1 MSGEGQ
7 RSEVRTKAPLMTN
20 LSGNVIKDAICS
32 LDNISIDLKKQT
44 LIIFPLVNID
54 VNNNNN
60 SLRCKP
66 LN

>member
-20 LSGNVIKDAICS
+20 LRGNVIKDAICS

-54 VNNNNN
+54 VNNDN